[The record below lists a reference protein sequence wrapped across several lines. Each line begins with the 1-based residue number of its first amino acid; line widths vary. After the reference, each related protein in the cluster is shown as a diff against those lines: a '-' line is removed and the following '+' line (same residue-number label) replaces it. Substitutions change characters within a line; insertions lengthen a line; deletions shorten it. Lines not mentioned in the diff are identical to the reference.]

1 MEWFDIAQN
10 VTCGVYKEGIKTIKE
25 FFTPIL
31 SIKLIDIYRSK
42 TLLYLMVI
50 YFFASL
56 QSTLYSLL
64 AS

>member
-1 MEWFDIAQN
+1 MPQK
-10 VTCGVYKEGIKTIKE
+10 VTCGVYKERIETIKE

-31 SIKLIDIYRSK
+31 SIKVIDLYKSK
-42 TLLYLMVI
+42 KLFYLMVI

-56 QSTLYSLL
+56 QSALYSLL